1 MILVVGATGTLGGMI
16 TRRLLEPAS
25 AKQFVFFGAL
35 GSRAHTSSRVPVT
48 RARSAVLEES
58 RW

>member
-25 AKQFVFFGAL
+25 AKRFVFFGAL

-48 RARSAVLEES
+48 
-58 RW
+58 